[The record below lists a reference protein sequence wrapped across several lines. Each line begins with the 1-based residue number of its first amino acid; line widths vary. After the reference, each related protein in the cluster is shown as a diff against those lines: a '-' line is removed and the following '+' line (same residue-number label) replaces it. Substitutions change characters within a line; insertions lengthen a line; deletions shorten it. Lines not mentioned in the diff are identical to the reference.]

1 MNVTV
6 FFSGISVNQSVSCVH
21 GKEFT
26 NAILWG
32 RSALLP
38 VICAGFSVLRDSCAL
53 LHRMNYL
60 LPHANLV

>member
-6 FFSGISVNQSVSCVH
+6 FFSGVSVHQSVVCVN
-21 GKEFT
+21 GKEFS

-38 VICAGFSVLRDSCAL
+38 VICAGFSVLRDNCAL
-53 LHRMNYL
+53 LRRMNYL
-60 LPHANLV
+60 LPHAIPV